1 MFFTFVGAGFAFEVK
16 ESTVLRPRQTAPL
29 FTAKS
34 VLDDKFIDLSL
45 SDSFSANK
53 WTVLL
58 FYPFDYTFVCPTEII
73 SFSEHN
79 QEFLDINTNVLAIS
93 TDSHHTHL
101 SWTRTSREDGGVGK
115 LKIPL
120 VADVS
125 KRISASYGVLVTDES
140 DDMFGKY
147 WYPVYNDGN
156 FTAIYFILLLS
167 SFKIFNR
174 CCFAG
179 IIYHWYA
186 SIVVST
192 ISSMS
197 HVIRCQMKLQIRRE

>member
-1 MFFTFVGAGFAFEVK
+1 MLMNLLLLFAFCCVGIAFEVK
-16 ESTVLRPRQTAPL
+16 ESLVLRPRQTAPL

-79 QEFLDINTNVLAIS
+79 QEFLDINTKVLAIS

-115 LKIPL
+115 LQIPL

-125 KRISASYGVLVTDES
+125 KRISASYGVLVTDEA
-140 DDMFGKY
+140 DDMFGKC
-147 WYPVYNDGN
+147 VHG
-156 FTAIYFILLLS
+156 L
-167 SFKIFNR
+167 
-174 CCFAG
+174 CCL
-179 IIYHWYA
+179 
-186 SIVVST
+186 IVMV
-192 ISSMS
+192 
-197 HVIRCQMKLQIRRE
+197 